1 MGIDQTIGAPS
12 ATVVLAKFE
21 KQGWATKFGDDTKL
35 DGKTFQ
41 IIKTLVAKR
50 IICMKWRNV
59 SIPPAVGKIWR
70 GNK

>member
-21 KQGWATKFGDDTKL
+21 KQGWATNFGDTKL
-35 DGKTFQ
+35 DGKASK

-59 SIPPAVGKIWR
+59 SIPPAAGKIWR